1 MHYFTMKI
9 WKKKQKFKNLL
20 DINLKNFMETCSER
34 PYLLLFN
41 GTSSPLDNH
50 LRLQQSLLE
59 RKYNI
64 SLQFMKRLGTQRMSD
79 SKNVTS

>member
-1 MHYFTMKI
+1 MK
-9 WKKKQKFKNLL
+9 
-20 DINLKNFMETCSER
+20 TCAER
-34 PYLLLFN
+34 PYSRLCN
-41 GTSSPLDNH
+41 DTSSPLDDH

-64 SLQFMKRLGTQRMSD
+64 SLQFMKRLETQRMSD